1 MQQYTEPISRLIK
14 AFSGLPGIGEK
25 TASRLALF
33 VLNAKGGYAEELAA
47 SIGDLKDKVRL
58 CRECASFADGEI
70 CGICSDSARDAAK
83 VCVVSDYKDLIA
95 IESAGAYTGRYHVL
109 HGQLAPLKG
118 VGPDEIKV
126 AELVERVRAGG
137 IEEIVIA
144 TAFDAD
150 GETTAVYLKRVFAGS
165 GVRLTRI
172 ASGVPVG
179 GHIEFMDA
187 STLGRALQ
195 GRQEV

>member
-14 AFSGLPGIGEK
+14 ALAGLPGIGEK

-33 VLNAKGGYAEELAA
+33 VLNAKNGYAEELIA
-47 SIGDLKDKVRL
+47 SVSGVKEKVVL
-58 CRECASFADGEI
+58 CKECMSFADGET
-70 CGICSDSARDAAK
+70 CGICSDSARDASE

-95 IESAGAYTGRYHVL
+95 IESAGAYQGRYHVL
-109 HGQLAPLKG
+109 HGALAPLKG
-118 VGPDEIKV
+118 IGPDEIKV
-126 AELVERVRAGG
+126 AELVERVRGG
-137 IEEIVIA
+137 VIKELVIA

-150 GETTAVYLKRVFAGS
+150 GETTAIYLKKVFAGS
-165 GVRLTRI
+165 SVRLTRI

-187 STLGRALQ
+187 STLATALH
-195 GRQEV
+195 GRQEA

>member
-14 AFSGLPGIGEK
+14 AFAGLPGIGEK

-33 VLNAKGGYAEELAA
+33 VLNAKGGYAEELIS
-47 SIGDLKDKVRL
+47 SIGGVKEKVVL
-58 CRECASFADGEI
+58 CKECMSFADDET
-70 CGICSDSARDAAK
+70 CGICSDAARDPSQ

-95 IESAGAYTGRYHVL
+95 IEAAGAYHGRYHVL

-118 VGPDEIKV
+118 IGPDEIKV
-126 AELVERVRAGG
+126 TELVERVRGG
-137 IEEIVIA
+137 GVKEIVIA

-150 GETTAVYLKRVFAGS
+150 GETTAIYLKKVFAGS
-165 GVRLTRI
+165 NVRLTRI

-179 GHIEFMDA
+179 GHIEFMDG

-195 GRQEV
+195 GRQEA

>member
-14 AFSGLPGIGEK
+14 AFAGLPGIGEK

-33 VLNAKGGYAEELAA
+33 VLNAKAGYGEELAA
-47 SIGDLKDKVRL
+47 SISDLKDKVQL
-58 CRECASFADGEI
+58 CRECISFADGEI
-70 CGICSDSARDAAK
+70 CGICSDPARDAAT

-95 IESAGAYTGRYHVL
+95 IESAGAYRGRYHVL

-118 VGPDEIKV
+118 LGPDEIKV

-137 IEEIVIA
+137 IKEIVIA

-150 GETTAVYLKRVFAGS
+150 GETTAVYLKKVFAGS
-165 GVRLTRI
+165 DVRLTRI
-172 ASGVPVG
+172 ASGVPIG
-179 GHIEFMDA
+179 GHIEFMDG

-195 GRQEV
+195 GRQEA

>member
-14 AFSGLPGIGEK
+14 AFAGLPGIGEK
-25 TASRLALF
+25 TASRLALY
-33 VLNAKGGYAEELAA
+33 VLNAKGGYAEELSAA
-47 SIGDLKDKVRL
+47 VGDLKEKVML
-58 CRECASFADGEI
+58 CRECISFADDET
-70 CGICSDSARDAAK
+70 CGICNDPTRDASM

-95 IESAGAYTGRYHVL
+95 LESAGAYRGRYHVL

-150 GETTAVYLKRVFAGS
+150 GETTAIYLKKVFAGS
-165 GVRLTRI
+165 DVRLTRI
-172 ASGVPVG
+172 ASGIPMG
-179 GHIEFMDA
+179 GHIEFMDG

-195 GRQEV
+195 GRQEA

>member
-14 AFSGLPGIGEK
+14 AFAGLPGIGEK

-33 VLNAKGGYAEELAA
+33 VLNAKGGYAEELSAA
-47 SIGDLKDKVRL
+47 IGELKEKVVL
-58 CRECASFADGEI
+58 CRECISFADGET
-70 CGICSDSARDAAK
+70 CGICNDPTRDASL

-95 IESAGAYTGRYHVL
+95 LESAGAYRGRYHVL

-150 GETTAVYLKRVFAGS
+150 GETTAVYLKKVFAGS
-165 GVRLTRI
+165 DVRLTRI
-172 ASGVPVG
+172 ASGIPMG
-179 GHIEFMDA
+179 GHIEFMDG

-195 GRQEV
+195 GRQEA

>member
-14 AFSGLPGIGEK
+14 AFAGLPGIGEK
-25 TASRLALF
+25 TASRLALY
-33 VLNAKGGYAEELAA
+33 VLNAKGGYAEELSVA
-47 SIGDLKDKVRL
+47 IGDLKEKVML
-58 CRECASFADGEI
+58 CRECISFADGET
-70 CGICSDSARDAAK
+70 CGICSDPARDAALI
-83 VCVVSDYKDLIA
+83 CVVSDYKDLIA
-95 IESAGAYTGRYHVL
+95 LEAAGAYKGRYHVL

-150 GETTAVYLKRVFAGS
+150 GETTALYLKKVFAGS
-165 GVRLTRI
+165 DVRLTRI
-172 ASGVPVG
+172 AAGIPMG
-179 GHIEFMDA
+179 GHIEFMDG